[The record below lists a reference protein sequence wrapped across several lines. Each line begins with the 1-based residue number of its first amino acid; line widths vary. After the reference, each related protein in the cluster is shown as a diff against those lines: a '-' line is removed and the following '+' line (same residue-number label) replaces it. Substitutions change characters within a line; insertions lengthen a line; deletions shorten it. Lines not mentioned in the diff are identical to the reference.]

1 MAFENFEEPKGRANN
16 EMSVER
22 LTDWLKGET
31 IIIPPWQR
39 ELAWPQYM
47 RQVYVSSVIDNDPTP
62 QILLRKVDMQWS
74 LEDGRQRLTAL
85 LDFRDGVLTD
95 KTRRK
100 FDDLS
105 ADEKNKFLKYRIPV
119 QSYWGYS
126 NKVAIEFFMRYQE
139 GKALSVG
146 EKYHA
151 VNDWSPLVKMTKEL
165 LMTAGTGFHD
175 RAETIW
181 GRRCDEINSNGEIT
195 DNKRQWLASACAMI
209 GGLAWG
215 PDRIT
220 KSWNEINTPDTSMS
234 MLTMSL
240 HGSGET
246 EDQVKAKIMSK
257 LNMIFSIYEQVQ
269 HRYPVNMT
277 KCKKQFDPGFATGY
291 IIFSMSNPSIP
302 DDFFKE
308 QWVKFLVRERKL
320 DAPYRKP
327 TLQSEEVVGE
337 CRNWS
342 LERWKRGHNYV
353 FKDTIYVVPT
363 VPTVPIVQSPAFS
376 SASSSP
382 VEIGNRPLFP
392 EILSLVDAEKR
403 CHARRCI
410 VSTEDWFN
418 KDSGLPSGGFKSKIL
433 LESQCPKDAKSHHL
447 CTSCSEK
454 KEKGWVKGKGDW
466 HGLIGGSVP
475 KESHVV
481 GGEWAKKQYDT
492 MWGVISPDSE

>member
-1 MAFENFEEPKGRANN
+1 MAFEEFEEVKGRENN
-16 EMSVER
+16 VMSVKG
-22 LTDWLKGET
+22 LTDWLKSET

-47 RQVYVSSVIDNDPTP
+47 RSVYVSSVIDNDPTP
-62 QILLRKVDMQWS
+62 QILLRKVDMKWS

-85 LDFRDGVLTD
+85 SDFRDGVLTD

-105 ADEKNKFLKYRIPV
+105 AEEKDKFLKYRIPV

-126 NKVAIEFFMRYQE
+126 NKEAIEFFMRYQE

-195 DNKRQWLASACAMI
+195 DKKRQWLASACAII

-215 PDRIT
+215 PPRIT
-220 KSWNEINTPDTSMS
+220 KQWNEINTPDTSMS

-240 HGSGET
+240 HGAGET

-257 LNMIFSIYEQVQ
+257 LDMIFSIYEEVQ
-269 HRYPVNMT
+269 HRHPVNMS

-302 DDFFKE
+302 HDFLKE
-308 QWVKFLVRERKL
+308 RWVSFLVHERKL

-327 TLQSEEVVGE
+327 KLQSEEVVSE

-342 LERWKRGHNYV
+342 LERWRKGHNHV
-353 FKDTIYVVPT
+353 FYNTPY
-363 VPTVPIVQSPAFS
+363 
-376 SASSSP
+376 
-382 VEIGNRPLFP
+382 
-392 EILSLVDAEKR
+392 
-403 CHARRCI
+403 I
-410 VSTEDWFN
+410 VS
-418 KDSGLPSGGFKSKIL
+418 SM
-433 LESQCPKDAKSHHL
+433 QA
-447 CTSCSEK
+447 
-454 KEKGWVKGKGDW
+454 VQA
-466 HGLIGGSVP
+466 V
-475 KESHVV
+475 
-481 GGEWAKKQYDT
+481 DT
-492 MWGVISPDSE
+492 PASPDVDSDDSE

>member
-1 MAFENFEEPKGRANN
+1 MTRVMRFLQMSKLEKQKIKINYFLSICGTEKLKYRCIRNLAERLNTMAFENFEEPKGRANN
-16 EMSVER
+16 EMSVEK
-22 LTDWLKGET
+22 LTDWLKSNT

-39 ELAWPQYM
+39 ELAWPQHM
-47 RQVYVSSVIDNDPTP
+47 RSVYVSSVIDNDPTP

-100 FDDLS
+100 IDDLS

-126 NKVAIEFFMRYQE
+126 NKEAIEFFMRYQE

-151 VNDWSPLVKMTKEL
+151 VNDWSPLVKMAKEL

-181 GRRCDEINSNGEIT
+181 GRRCDETNSNGEIT
-195 DNKRQWLASACAMI
+195 DKKRQWLASACAMI

-220 KSWNEINTPDTSMS
+220 KTWNEINTPDTSQS
-234 MLTMSL
+234 MLTMPLESA
-240 HGSGET
+240 GET
-246 EDQVKAKIMSK
+246 EDLVKAKIMSK
-257 LNMIFSIYEQVQ
+257 LNMIFSIYEEVQ
-269 HRYPVNMT
+269 RRHPVNMT

-291 IIFSMSNPSIP
+291 MIYSMSIP
-302 DDFFKE
+302 LVVPEDFCKE
-308 QWVKFLVRERKL
+308 RWVSFLVHERKL

-327 TLQSEEVVGE
+327 KLQSEEVVGE

-342 LERWKRGHNYV
+342 LERWKRGHNHV
-353 FKDTIYVVPT
+353 FHSTPYIVT
-363 VPTVPIVQSPAFS
+363 TVPIMQNPA
-376 SASSSP
+376 
-382 VEIGNRPLFP
+382 
-392 EILSLVDAEKR
+392 
-403 CHARRCI
+403 
-410 VSTEDWFN
+410 
-418 KDSGLPSGGFKSKIL
+418 
-433 LESQCPKDAKSHHL
+433 
-447 CTSCSEK
+447 
-454 KEKGWVKGKGDW
+454 
-466 HGLIGGSVP
+466 
-475 KESHVV
+475 
-481 GGEWAKKQYDT
+481 
-492 MWGVISPDSE
+492 SPDVDSDESE

>member
-1 MAFENFEEPKGRANN
+1 MAFEEFEEVKGRANK

-22 LTDWLKGET
+22 LTDWLRGNT

-62 QILLRKVDMQWS
+62 QILLRKVDMCWS

-85 LDFRDGVLTD
+85 LDFREGVLTD
-95 KTRRK
+95 KHNRK
-100 FDDLS
+100 FESLS
-105 ADEKNKFLKYRIPV
+105 LDEKNKFLKYRIPV

-126 NKVAIEFFMRYQE
+126 NKEAIEFFMRYQE

-151 VNDWSPLVKMTKEL
+151 VNDWSPLVKMAKEL

-195 DNKRQWLASACAMI
+195 DKKRQWLASACAMI

-215 PDRIT
+215 PARIT
-220 KSWNEINTPDTSMS
+220 KSWNEINTPDTSQS
-234 MLTMSL
+234 MLTMPL
-240 HGSGET
+240 EGAGET
-246 EDQVKAKIMSK
+246 EDQVKARIMSK
-257 LNMIFSIYEQVQ
+257 LDMIFSIYEQVQ
-269 HRYPVNMT
+269 HQHPVNMT

-291 IIFSMSNPSIP
+291 IIYSMSIP
-302 DDFFKE
+302 QVIPNDLLKE
-308 QWVKFLVRERKL
+308 KWVAFLVRERQL
-320 DAPYRKP
+320 DAAYRKP

-353 FKDTIYVVPT
+353 FRTTSYVVT
-363 VPTVPIVQSPAFS
+363 NVQA
-376 SASSSP
+376 
-382 VEIGNRPLFP
+382 VQVL
-392 EILSLVDAEKR
+392 DA
-403 CHARRCI
+403 
-410 VSTEDWFN
+410 
-418 KDSGLPSGGFKSKIL
+418 P
-433 LESQCPKDAKSHHL
+433 P
-447 CTSCSEK
+447 
-454 KEKGWVKGKGDW
+454 
-466 HGLIGGSVP
+466 
-475 KESHVV
+475 
-481 GGEWAKKQYDT
+481 
-492 MWGVISPDSE
+492 SPDVDSDESE